1 MLALLYLLRIYGC
14 VARAAA
20 MHREGRGRKGGRW
33 DPLSWRRASC
43 HADSVGVQLHKEYM
57 AQTGVHTSSTTGSGR
72 IQAHAY
78 DGTC

>member
-1 MLALLYLLRIYGC
+1 MEKGDGGKVGGGTRC
-14 VARAAA
+14 
-20 MHREGRGRKGGRW
+20 RGGV
-33 DPLSWRRASC
+33 

-57 AQTGVHTSSTTGSGR
+57 AQTGVHTGSATGSGR